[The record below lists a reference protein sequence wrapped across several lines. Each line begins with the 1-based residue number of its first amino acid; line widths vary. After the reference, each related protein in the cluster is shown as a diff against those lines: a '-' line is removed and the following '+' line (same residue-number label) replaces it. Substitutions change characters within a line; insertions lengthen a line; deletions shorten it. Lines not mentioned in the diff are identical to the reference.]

1 MLAVEQAG
9 QYILFTEI
17 IKFLFEFC
25 AVGGLTANNDLGT
38 GFAVDAGTGKFHF
51 RIESLAVRQ
60 QTMGFQRAFLFV
72 IFAVVAQEI
81 LELSVIFRCHH
92 IHNRRAFDFV
102 QAVEAEH
109 LEVGTVGENV
119 HAFVYIGDGVARA
132 FHQYAC
138 AFFAFVEFF
147 FVIVCALAGFGLRQF
162 TFDNQLQ
169 VFRHVVGTQVGGALA
184 HGVNDAGFVAGLTD
198 GDE

>member
-1 MLAVEQAG
+1 
-9 QYILFTEI
+9 
-17 IKFLFEFC
+17 
-25 AVGGLTANNDLGT
+25 
-38 GFAVDAGTGKFHF
+38 
-51 RIESLAVRQ
+51 
-60 QTMGFQRAFLFV
+60 MGFQRAFLFV
-72 IFAVVAQEI
+72 VFAVVAQEI
-81 LELSVIFRCHH
+81 LELSVIFRRHH

-109 LEVGTVGENV
+109 LEVRTVGENV

-132 FHQYAC
+132 FHQHAC

-162 TFDNQLQ
+162 TFDDQLQ

-198 GDE
+198 GDKRHADLVLLQQFRDSCERCAFQAGGAQNQVGDLFVQRCADIFQVFSVAKARGLTGVA